1 MIELFFANDRNQ
13 ITFPDIVA
21 LCSKAKKNVLI
32 DHRTVLAEVEFFHS
46 IDLRVVDEERIAG
59 SQNRAQIRFRDF
71 DTHLFVAPHEN
82 VARFSGSVFH
92 YCRVLDVF
100 NVGRQRAKILRG
112 LVHHAQDAF
121 DGPICGSLRGQ
132 RSKPA

>member
-21 LCSKAKKNVLI
+21 LRSKAKKNVLI

-71 DTHLFVAPHEN
+71 DTRSEEHTSELQSQSNLV
-82 VARFSGSVFH
+82 
-92 YCRVLDVF
+92 CRLLLEKKKKSKKLSTL
-100 NVGRQRAKILRG
+100 AKVSRSATVY
-112 LVHHAQDAF
+112 VHF
-121 DGPICGSLRGQ
+121 
-132 RSKPA
+132 